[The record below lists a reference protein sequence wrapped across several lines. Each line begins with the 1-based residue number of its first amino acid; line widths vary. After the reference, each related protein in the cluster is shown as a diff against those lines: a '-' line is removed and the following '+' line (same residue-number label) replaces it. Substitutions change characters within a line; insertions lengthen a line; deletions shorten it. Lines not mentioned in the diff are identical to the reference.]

1 MISKEDIIKNA
12 QALDRSYGIALA
24 FDIEVGNP
32 DLHEE
37 IYELLCHYLKENNL
51 QFDDLD

>member
-12 QALDRSYGIALA
+12 QALDTAYSLALA

-32 DLHEE
+32 NLHE
-37 IYELLCHYLKENNL
+37 
-51 QFDDLD
+51 

>member
-1 MISKEDIIKNA
+1 MDKSEIIKNA
-12 QALDRSYGIALA
+12 QALDTAYSLALA

-51 QFDDLD
+51 KFDDLN